1 VMSGAGS
8 VYWLGPQALWRS
20 PDEGATWAA
29 LRLPALAGRPPFV
42 GVVED
47 VEGVETL
54 FLGTE
59 TGQVLVVPVGEA
71 VWEAPQG

>member
-1 VMSGAGS
+1 
-8 VYWLGPQALWRS
+8 
-20 PDEGATWAA
+20 
-29 LRLPALAGRPPFV
+29 
-42 GVVED
+42 